1 MIERNTR
8 RALGVA
14 VALTVAL
21 AACGDT
27 AFGPEPTEVEF
38 AASLGI
44 DLSAM
49 TQTASGLYFRD
60 DDVGTGGIP
69 AGLGDEATVTYAGWL
84 VDGEQFDSGELV
96 ALLGVTGLIS
106 GFTEGI
112 LGMRVG
118 GTRTIVI
125 PADLAYGPQASGGIP
140 ADAVLVFEIM
150 LTSLVA
156 APG

>member
-1 MIERNTR
+1 M
-8 RALGVA
+8 AA
-14 VALTVAL
+14 ALTLAL
-21 AACGDT
+21 AACGGNP
-27 AFGPEPTEVEF
+27 FGPEPTGVEF

-49 TQTASGLYFRD
+49 TQTASGLYTRD
-60 DDVGTGGIP
+60 DIVGPGEIP
-69 AGLGDEATVTYAGWL
+69 AGLGDEATVTYTGWL
-84 VDGEQFDSGELV
+84 VDGEQFDGGELV
-96 ALLGVTGLIS
+96 AVLGVTGLIP
-106 GFTEGI
+106 GFTEGV

-125 PADLAYGPQASGGIP
+125 PADLAYGPQETGGIP

-150 LTSLVA
+150 LTALVA

>member
-1 MIERNTR
+1 MIERNTG

-14 VALTVAL
+14 AALTLAL

-27 AFGPEPTEVEF
+27 AFGPEPTDVEF

-44 DLSAM
+44 DLDAM
-49 TQTASGLYFRD
+49 TQTASGLYIRD
-60 DDVGTGGIP
+60 DIVGTGEIP
-69 AGLGDEATVTYAGWL
+69 AELGDEATVTYMGWL

-96 ALLGVTGLIS
+96 VELGVTNLIA

-112 LGMRVG
+112 VGMQVG

-125 PADLAYGPQASGGIP
+125 PADLAYGSQELAGIP
-140 ADAVLVFEIM
+140 ANAVLVFEIM

-156 APG
+156 FGG

>member
-21 AACGDT
+21 AACGDN

-49 TQTASGLYFRD
+49 TQTASGLYIRD
-60 DDVGTGGIP
+60 DVLGTGGIP
-69 AGLGDEATVTYAGWL
+69 AEIGDQATVTYTGWL
-84 VDGEQFDSGELV
+84 VDGEQFDSGDYMV
-96 ALLGVTGLIS
+96 LLGVTPVIA
-106 GFTEGI
+106 GFAEGI
-112 LGMRVG
+112 LGMESG

-125 PADLAYGPQASGGIP
+125 PADLGYGSQESHGIP
-140 ADAVLVFEIM
+140 GDAVLVFEIM

>member
-1 MIERNTR
+1 
-8 RALGVA
+8 VA
-14 VALTVAL
+14 AALTVAL
-21 AACGDT
+21 AACGDN

-38 AASLGI
+38 AVSLGI

-60 DDVGTGGIP
+60 VVVGTGGIP
-69 AGLGDEATVTYAGWL
+69 AGLGDEATVTYTGWL

-96 ALLGVTGLIS
+96 ALLGVTGLIL

-125 PADLAYGPQASGGIP
+125 PAGLAYGPQASGGIP
-140 ADAVLVFEIM
+140 GDAVLVFELM

-156 APG
+156 APV